1 MRLASAVTRL
11 RVARRAD
18 VYSRGTLVR
27 GIVSPLEAS
36 NSDDFDLGLVARRGF
51 ATEPRDPP
59 PVKPRPITVVV
70 GASRGGLCPTCRSPL
85 MPTWAQ
91 GLLPNEVDAGDAG
104 VPTYWCATCK
114 DVRRRPAEP
123 TRARG
128 SSLVRG
134 PSVESERRIS
144 ERRISSGLLADDD
157 ASRRVLSNTS
167 RRASAY
173 SPHGILPTS
182 VSSTSDDA
190 RDATPSFGVP
200 ATGGGSGS
208 GGGGGSARRRFRPGE
223 RRALPTPREMV
234 EMLDARVVG
243 QEHAKRILAVAVH
256 NHYKRV
262 WGDVEDSSKKRD
274 AEDDAN
280 ANANANERER
290 DRDPTL
296 VFGGVDARAR
306 VRRRGKR
313 SRVDRLV
320 VDARRDR

>member
-1 MRLASAVTRL
+1 MRDVQ
-11 RVARRAD
+11 RR
-18 VYSRGTLVR
+18 SKTPRGT
-27 GIVSPLEAS
+27 
-36 NSDDFDLGLVARRGF
+36 
-51 ATEPRDPP
+51 DP
-59 PVKPRPITVVV
+59 
-70 GASRGGLCPTCRSPL
+70 
-85 MPTWAQ
+85 
-91 GLLPNEVDAGDAG
+91 
-104 VPTYWCATCK
+104 
-114 DVRRRPAEP
+114 
-123 TRARG
+123 RARI
-128 SSLVRG
+128 LAR
-134 PSVESERRIS
+134 PRSERRIRTPNIRAPNLS
-144 ERRISSGLLADDD
+144 DSADDD

-208 GGGGGSARRRFRPGE
+208 AAAAGPPRPISTW
-223 RRALPTPREMV
+223 RTPRPPTPREMV

-274 AEDDAN
+274 AEDAN
-280 ANANANERER
+280 ANAERDRERER